1 MYIEQYK
8 TCILFSGVL
17 HFQDH
22 SWDDLMETSTH
33 YSTYSGLKFPVTLS
47 KMHGSVKEKIL
58 GQRLEPASWPS
69 GHGIPLFW
77 QESKIKDFWA
87 TLFQNLGAALV
98 VDLECGSGEAA
109 KAAMES
115 SIYYIGFAKDS
126 HHQSWVSNNVDREAL
141 RQITKQGQ
149 MLFNA
154 TLAESISEIFKTEL
168 EKEKTEAVLL
178 EGEQWSDNAPARE
191 EA

>member
-1 MYIEQYK
+1 MA
-8 TCILFSGVL
+8 S
-17 HFQDH
+17 
-22 SWDDLMETSTH
+22 H
-33 YSTYSGLKFPVTLS
+33 YFGRS
-47 KMHGSVKEKIL
+47 
-58 GQRLEPASWPS
+58 QRVRIFGP
-69 GHGIPLFW
+69 
-77 QESKIKDFWA
+77 

-154 TLAESISEIFKTEL
+154 TLAESISEIFKNRAGEGKDWGGAVGKVSSGQTMLLQGKKL
-168 EKEKTEAVLL
+168 EPFKSAKHCRVRKFCVGSLVPKVLGHGGL
-178 EGEQWSDNAPARE
+178 SLDVIRFLASR
-191 EA
+191 

>member
-1 MYIEQYK
+1 
-8 TCILFSGVL
+8 
-17 HFQDH
+17 
-22 SWDDLMETSTH
+22 
-33 YSTYSGLKFPVTLS
+33 
-47 KMHGSVKEKIL
+47 MHGSVKEKIL

-77 QESKIKDFWA
+77 QESKSKDFWA